1 MGIGSFREEKLRP
14 LKFDKMPTQFQIN
27 DPSLESQWRAII
39 LFGKNSATYKF
50 AFAKAIIELL
60 ALSKSSLSLEEL
72 AVPFSR
78 NIVEHLRKSDK
89 QGNSSSSKFLNTCRD
104 FIAGRISEDQLI
116 QTTVKLGFVNVV
128 DAFQNVNGDI
138 INDPFFQK
146 NYSDGRKEIV
156 LTDNIFKLQETL
168 QFVNFEQEVDA
179 RWDLVETAWNLQINP
194 NLLEVKHDSVRQELF
209 IDSFMRRID
218 ITSVRDALNGYQKG
232 KCFYSYQDIF
242 VNKGAENIC
251 EVDHFLPHL
260 NKKAH
265 TAESANING
274 VWNLVLADPKINSDK
289 SSRVP
294 HRRYLERLYNRNEFY
309 IESKHPLAE
318 TIINQTGKTKEKRRI
333 FLQAQYNLALSHSI
347 HEWEPW
353 IELPGNF

>member
-1 MGIGSFREEKLRP
+1 
-14 LKFDKMPTQFQIN
+14 MPTHFQIN

-60 ALSKSSLSLEEL
+60 SLRRSSLSLEEL

-78 NIVEHLRKSDK
+78 NIVEHLRQSDK
-89 QGNSSSSKFLNTCRD
+89 QGNSSSSKFLNTCRG

-347 HEWEPW
+347 HEWELG
-353 IELPGNF
+353 IELPRNF